1 MRPYT
6 HKVKYYET
14 DRMGI
19 THHSN
24 YVRWME
30 EARIDLLEQIGWG
43 LEKIEENRIVSPIV
57 SIECRYKRTTTFP
70 ELITVYV
77 TLEEIRGARLRLRYK
92 MINEAGEMVFE
103 ARSENCF
110 TDVSGKVIRLDR
122 HLPEFYEALRALCED
137 GDRQSRDD
145 N

>member
-24 YVRWME
+24 YIRWME

-43 LEKIEENRIVSPIV
+43 LDKIEEGRIVSPIV
-57 SIECRYKRTTTFP
+57 SVECRYKKTTTFP
-70 ELITVYV
+70 ELITVFV
-77 TLEEIRGARLRLRYK
+77 TFEEIRGARLKLRYK
-92 MINEAGEMVFE
+92 MINEAGETVFE

-110 TDVSGKVIRLDR
+110 TDAKGKVLRLDR
-122 HLPEFYEALRALCED
+122 HMPEFYKALMDLQEDED
-137 GDRQSRDD
+137 GKV
-145 N
+145 